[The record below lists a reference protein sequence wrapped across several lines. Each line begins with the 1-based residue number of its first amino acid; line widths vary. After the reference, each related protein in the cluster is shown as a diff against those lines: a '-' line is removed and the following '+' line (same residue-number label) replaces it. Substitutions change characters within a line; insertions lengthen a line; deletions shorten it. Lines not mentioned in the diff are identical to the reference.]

1 MLYCGAGLQSE
12 THAGLDTGTG
22 MFFVARIM
30 ESSRICLMP

>member
-12 THAGLDTGTG
+12 THAGLDTGGG

-30 ESSRICLMP
+30 DISNICLMP